1 MPPEAHPVV
10 AAAAAGTLP
19 SWHVAGRRRRAHM
32 RRVADLL
39 GGWARQMGV
48 GEAEESR
55 WHAAGLLHD
64 ALRGASPAELRE
76 VLKLA
81 AGATD
86 GRATATADLAEP
98 KSGWSRFLP
107 RSPGELPPG
116 AWHGPAAAVALR
128 EDGVED
134 WELLHAISWH
144 TLGSR
149 RFGLLGG
156 ALFAADFLDPGRG
169 DPTGVRRALRER
181 VPRDPTRVIP
191 EVVRTKLDYLS
202 RAGRS
207 VHPQTARFLDFLAD
221 GWQGDVTVRAASG
234 PSRPAND

>member
-1 MPPEAHPVV
+1 
-10 AAAAAGTLP
+10 
-19 SWHVAGRRRRAHM
+19 
-32 RRVADLL
+32 
-39 GGWARQMGV
+39 MGAV
-48 GEAEESR
+48 EAEETR
-55 WHAAGLLHD
+55 WRAAGLLHD

-76 VLKLA
+76 VLKLG
-81 AGATD
+81 AGA
-86 GRATATADLAEP
+86 AHLAEP
-98 KSGWSRFLP
+98 KPEWSRFLP

-149 RFGLLGG
+149 SFGLLGG

-181 VPRDPTRVIP
+181 MPRDPTRVIP

-202 RAGRS
+202 RVGRS
-207 VHPQTARFLDFLAD
+207 VHPRTARFLDFLAD
-221 GWQGDVTVRAASG
+221 GWQGDVTVRTAGGS
-234 PSRPAND
+234 SRPADD

>member
-1 MPPEAHPVV
+1 MPLEPHPVV
-10 AAAAAGTLP
+10 TAAAAGTLP
-19 SWHVAGRRRRAHM
+19 SWHVASGRRRDHM
-32 RRVADLL
+32 QRVADLL
-39 GGWARQMGV
+39 GRWARQMGAV
-48 GEAEESR
+48 AAEEKR
-55 WHAAGLLHD
+55 WRAAGLLHD

-76 VLKLA
+76 VLALA
-81 AGATD
+81 EGATG
-86 GRATATADLAEP
+86 GRATAAADLTEP
-98 KSGWSRFLP
+98 KSEWSRFLP

-181 VPRDPTRVIP
+181 MPRDPTRVIP

-202 RAGRS
+202 RVGRS
-207 VHPQTARFLDFLAD
+207 VHPRTARFLDFLAD
-221 GWQGDVTVRAASG
+221 GWQGDVTVCAASG
-234 PSRPAND
+234 SSRPAND